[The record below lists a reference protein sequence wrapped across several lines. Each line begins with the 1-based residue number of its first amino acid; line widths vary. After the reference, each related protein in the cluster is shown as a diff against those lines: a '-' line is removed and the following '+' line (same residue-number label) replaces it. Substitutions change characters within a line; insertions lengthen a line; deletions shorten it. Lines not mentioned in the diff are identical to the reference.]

1 MLQFSSSYNF
11 HSDQAQTTDLPFPS
25 TTLKSIVYLLLL
37 LPSSRTKVASELS
50 ALRTTLSAK
59 LAPPRPHLRRDLA
72 LPEKGLS
79 IEEVDAEM
87 EKLANLGA
95 EESVNTGRGEDWK
108 EGRVS
113 GAVYGTR
120 DTDEIIVKAYS
131 K

>member
-1 MLQFSSSYNF
+1 
-11 HSDQAQTTDLPFPS
+11 
-25 TTLKSIVYLLLL
+25 
-37 LPSSRTKVASELS
+37 
-50 ALRTTLSAK
+50 
-59 LAPPRPHLRRDLA
+59 
-72 LPEKGLS
+72 
-79 IEEVDAEM
+79 M

-95 EESVNTGRGEDWK
+95 EESANTGRGEDWK

>member
-1 MLQFSSSYNF
+1 M
-11 HSDQAQTTDLPFPS
+11 
-25 TTLKSIVYLLLL
+25 YLLLL
-37 LPSSRTKVASELS
+37 LPSSRTKVAPELA
-50 ALRTTLSAK
+50 ALRSTLSAK
-59 LAPPRPHLRRDLA
+59 LAPPRPQLRRDLA

-79 IEEVDAEM
+79 TEEVDAEL

-95 EESVNTGRGEDWK
+95 EESANTGRGEDWK

-120 DTDEIIVKAYS
+120 DTDDIIVKAYS